1 MDAAAHTVLM
11 ADKMDKYH
19 SGNMITSLPH
29 FQKGAAIFPLILGL
43 PGQPLNVR
51 HGYDSRGS
59 NTSFELEF
67 KEIKVPDQ
75 AVDANP
81 AAQRPASVSTVVAA
95 QVKKQLRL
103 ASNRQIAVD
112 H

>member
-1 MDAAAHTVLM
+1 MDAAATTVLM

-29 FQKGAAIFPLILGL
+29 FQNGAAIFPLILGL

-67 KEIKVPDQ
+67 KEIQVPV
-75 AVDANP
+75 ASAANT
-81 AAQRPASVSTVVAA
+81 ASQRPASVSTVVVA